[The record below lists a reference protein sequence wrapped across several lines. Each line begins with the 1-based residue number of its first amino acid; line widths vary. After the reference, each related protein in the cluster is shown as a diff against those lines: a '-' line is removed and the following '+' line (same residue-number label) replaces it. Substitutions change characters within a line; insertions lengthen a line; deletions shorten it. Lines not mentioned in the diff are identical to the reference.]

1 MIDTLT
7 STPFFGLGVT
17 LLCWYLAVRF
27 QKRTGLL
34 ICNPVLVASLLV
46 IGIMLLFHI
55 PLDNYNAGGS
65 IIKLLLAP
73 ATAVLALNIY
83 QQRAILKRHFWP
95 VVLSCFVGSLVSI
108 LLVQVLCRRQHCR
121 EQRRSSGSDCGV
133 GHYHRDRGRYAG
145 SAVCQGV
152 PCHRSGGGGRG
163 HRRVQPCGGHQQG
176 AGDWSSS
183 GRHELHRSMCLRH
196 HHLHSGHV
204 LYRVK
209 QGGTS
214 FQKFRSVFLLS
225 CGTKPLFFPSIQ
237 VEWGQPL
244 GLLNRKELFL

>member
-55 PLDNYNAGGS
+55 PLDNY

-108 LLVQVLCRRQHCR
+108 LLVQVLCRLFQA
-121 EQRRSSGSDCGV
+121 EASLLNSLLPKSVTTAIAVSIAESSGGLPALTAASVIITGIEGAMLAPLFAKVFHVTDPVVEGV
-133 GHYHRDRGRYAG
+133 AIGACSH
-145 SAVCQGV
+145 AVGTSKALEIG
-152 PCHRSGGGGRG
+152 PL
-163 HRRVQPCGGHQQG
+163 QG
-176 AGDWSSS
+176 AMSSIALCVC
-183 GRHELHRSMCLRH
+183 GII
-196 HHLHSGHV
+196 
-204 LYRVK
+204 
-209 QGGTS
+209 TS
-214 FQKFRSVFLLS
+214 ILAM
-225 CGTKPLFFPSIQ
+225 FFTA
-237 VEWGQPL
+237 
-244 GLLNRKELFL
+244 

>member
-83 QQRAILKRHFWP
+83 QQRAILKRNFWP
-95 VVLSCFVGSLVSI
+95 VVLGCFVGSLVSM
-108 LLVQVLCRRQHCR
+108 LLVQVLCRLFQA
-121 EQRRSSGSDCGV
+121 EASLLNSLLPKSVTTAIAVSIAESSGGLPALTAASVIITGIEGAKVFHVTDPVVEGV
-133 GHYHRDRGRYAG
+133 AIGACSH
-145 SAVCQGV
+145 AVGTSKALEIG
-152 PCHRSGGGGRG
+152 PL
-163 HRRVQPCGGHQQG
+163 QG
-176 AGDWSSS
+176 AMSSIALCVC
-183 GRHELHRSMCLRH
+183 GII
-196 HHLHSGHV
+196 
-204 LYRVK
+204 
-209 QGGTS
+209 TS
-214 FQKFRSVFLLS
+214 ILAM
-225 CGTKPLFFPSIQ
+225 FFTA
-237 VEWGQPL
+237 
-244 GLLNRKELFL
+244 

>member
-95 VVLSCFVGSLVSI
+95 VVLGCFVGSLVSM
-108 LLVQVLCRRQHCR
+108 LLVQVLCRLFQAEASLLNSLLPRCSMSPIR
-121 EQRRSSGSDCGV
+121 WWRAWPSARAAMRWAPARR
-133 GHYHRDRGRYAG
+133 
-145 SAVCQGV
+145 
-152 PCHRSGGGGRG
+152 
-163 HRRVQPCGGHQQG
+163 
-176 AGDWSSS
+176 W
-183 GRHELHRSMCLRH
+183 
-196 HHLHSGHV
+196 
-204 LYRVK
+204 
-209 QGGTS
+209 
-214 FQKFRSVFLLS
+214 RSV
-225 CGTKPLFFPSIQ
+225 LFRAP
-237 VEWGQPL
+237 
-244 GLLNRKELFL
+244 

>member
-7 STPFFGLGVT
+7 STPFFGLGGT

-83 QQRAILKRHFWP
+83 QQRAILKRNFWP
-95 VVLSCFVGSLVSI
+95 VVLGCFVGSLVSM
-108 LLVQVLCRRQHCR
+108 LLVQVLCRLFQA
-121 EQRRSSGSDCGV
+121 EASLLNSLLPKSVTTAIAVSIAESSGGLPALTAASVIITGIEGAMLAPLFAKVFRVTDPVVEGV
-133 GHYHRDRGRYAG
+133 AIGACSH
-145 SAVCQGV
+145 AVGTSKALEIG
-152 PCHRSGGGGRG
+152 PL
-163 HRRVQPCGGHQQG
+163 QG
-176 AGDWSSS
+176 AMSSIALCVC
-183 GRHELHRSMCLRH
+183 GII
-196 HHLHSGHV
+196 
-204 LYRVK
+204 
-209 QGGTS
+209 TS
-214 FQKFRSVFLLS
+214 ILAM
-225 CGTKPLFFPSIQ
+225 FFTA
-237 VEWGQPL
+237 
-244 GLLNRKELFL
+244 

>member
-65 IIKLLLAP
+65 IVKLLLAP

-95 VVLSCFVGSLVSI
+95 VVLGCFVGSLVSM
-108 LLVQVLCRRQHCR
+108 LLVQVLCRLFQA
-121 EQRRSSGSDCGV
+121 EASLLNSLLPKSVTTAIAVSIAESSGGLPALTAASVIITVFHVTDPVVEGV
-133 GHYHRDRGRYAG
+133 AIGACSH
-145 SAVCQGV
+145 AVGTSKALEIG
-152 PCHRSGGGGRG
+152 PL
-163 HRRVQPCGGHQQG
+163 QG
-176 AGDWSSS
+176 AMSSIALCVC
-183 GRHELHRSMCLRH
+183 GII
-196 HHLHSGHV
+196 
-204 LYRVK
+204 
-209 QGGTS
+209 TS
-214 FQKFRSVFLLS
+214 ILAM
-225 CGTKPLFFPSIQ
+225 FFTA
-237 VEWGQPL
+237 
-244 GLLNRKELFL
+244 

>member
-17 LLCWYLAVRF
+17 LLCWYLAGRF

-95 VVLSCFVGSLVSI
+95 VVLGCFVGSLVSM
-108 LLVQVLCRRQHCR
+108 LLVQVLCRLFQA
-121 EQRRSSGSDCGV
+121 EASLLNSLLPKSVTTAIAVSIAESSGGLPALTAASVIITGIEGAMRAPLFAQVFHVTDPVVEGV
-133 GHYHRDRGRYAG
+133 AIGACSH
-145 SAVCQGV
+145 AVGTSKALEIG
-152 PCHRSGGGGRG
+152 PL
-163 HRRVQPCGGHQQG
+163 QG
-176 AGDWSSS
+176 AMSSIALCVC
-183 GRHELHRSMCLRH
+183 GII
-196 HHLHSGHV
+196 
-204 LYRVK
+204 
-209 QGGTS
+209 TS
-214 FQKFRSVFLLS
+214 ILAM
-225 CGTKPLFFPSIQ
+225 FFTA
-237 VEWGQPL
+237 
-244 GLLNRKELFL
+244 

>member
-83 QQRAILKRHFWP
+83 QQRAILKRNFWP
-95 VVLSCFVGSLVSI
+95 VVLGCFVGSLVSM
-108 LLVQVLCRRQHCR
+108 LLVQVLCRLFQA
-121 EQRRSSGSDCGV
+121 EASLLNSLLPKSVTTAIAVSIAESSGGLPALTAASIIITGIEGAMLAPLFAKVFHVTDPVVEGV
-133 GHYHRDRGRYAG
+133 AIGACSH
-145 SAVCQGV
+145 AVGTSKALEIG
-152 PCHRSGGGGRG
+152 PL
-163 HRRVQPCGGHQQG
+163 QG
-176 AGDWSSS
+176 AMSSIALCVC
-183 GRHELHRSMCLRH
+183 GII
-196 HHLHSGHV
+196 
-204 LYRVK
+204 
-209 QGGTS
+209 TS
-214 FQKFRSVFLLS
+214 ILAM
-225 CGTKPLFFPSIQ
+225 FFAA
-237 VEWGQPL
+237 
-244 GLLNRKELFL
+244 

>member
-83 QQRAILKRHFWP
+83 QQRAGEVNVRNRERNGIFSQIFSRKKPTGRNC
-95 VVLSCFVGSLVSI
+95 CFAPPDQFSI
-108 LLVQVLCRRQHCR
+108 
-121 EQRRSSGSDCGV
+121 
-133 GHYHRDRGRYAG
+133 
-145 SAVCQGV
+145 
-152 PCHRSGGGGRG
+152 
-163 HRRVQPCGGHQQG
+163 
-176 AGDWSSS
+176 
-183 GRHELHRSMCLRH
+183 
-196 HHLHSGHV
+196 
-204 LYRVK
+204 
-209 QGGTS
+209 
-214 FQKFRSVFLLS
+214 F
-225 CGTKPLFFPSIQ
+225 
-237 VEWGQPL
+237 
-244 GLLNRKELFL
+244 

>member
-73 ATAVLALNIY
+73 AT
-83 QQRAILKRHFWP
+83 
-95 VVLSCFVGSLVSI
+95 GD
-108 LLVQVLCRRQHCR
+108 
-121 EQRRSSGSDCGV
+121 G
-133 GHYHRDRGRYAG
+133 
-145 SAVCQGV
+145 
-152 PCHRSGGGGRG
+152 
-163 HRRVQPCGGHQQG
+163 G
-176 AGDWSSS
+176 AGA
-183 GRHELHRSMCLRH
+183 E
-196 HHLHSGHV
+196 
-204 LYRVK
+204 RVPAARR
-209 QGGTS
+209 
-214 FQKFRSVFLLS
+214 FEAVFLA
-225 CGTKPLFFPSIQ
+225 G
-237 VEWGQPL
+237 GA
-244 GLLNRKELFL
+244 GLLCG